1 VGHEEIRGPL
11 ITKGF
16 IMADGTLIQQGSFV
30 APNADTTIQ
39 MRCDVD
45 WMEVTNYTRTAA
57 QDLAGVKFYWQR
69 GMAANTGIIYY
80 KDGMANDIVNA
91 TVCPYAAGQG
101 GFTLVDTSINIL
113 SEGTAITAISADA
126 TPVVTSAGHGLV
138 TGDIVRIYHVVG
150 AQQLGGFDIRVTRVD
165 DNNFALTAMEQIA
178 AVVAPGANALVRKVG
193 NESTWVPK
201 QRVITSII
209 NIGGANGITVV
220 VTAVPHGLT
229 VGQQIRLV
237 VPEIRNS
244 TAYGMTELNNV
255 TTYVSGL
262 TVQPYAFQIPIN
274 VFNYTA
280 FNFPLNAATNMQLA
294 QVIPVGEDTA
304 AALTANADILGDAT
318 NNTAYIGIKLAS
330 GELSPG
336 GYPGDVMYWTAGKSF
351 NT

>member
-1 VGHEEIRGPL
+1 
-11 ITKGF
+11 
-16 IMADGTLIQQGSFV
+16 MADGTLIQQGTFV
-30 APNADTTIQ
+30 APDADTTIQ

-45 WMEVTNYTRTAA
+45 WMEVVNYTRVAA
-57 QDLAGVKFYWQR
+57 QDLAGVRFYWQR

-101 GFTLVDTSINIL
+101 GFTLIDTSVNTL
-113 SEGTAITAISADA
+113 SAGTAITNISNAN
-126 TPVVTSAGHGLV
+126 PPRVTSANHGLV
-138 TGDIVRIYHVVG
+138 TGDIVRIYNVTG
-150 AQQLGGFDIRVTRVD
+150 AQQLGGFDILVTRID
-165 DNNFALTAMEQIA
+165 ANNFDLTSMNPIA
-178 AVVAPGANALVRKVG
+178 TAAAPGANALVRKVG

-201 QRVITSII
+201 QRVIS
-209 NIGGANGITVV
+209 NIADVGGITVV
-220 VTAVPHGLT
+220 ETAAPHGFT
-229 VGQQIRLV
+229 VGQQIRLII
-237 VPEIRNS
+237 PSIRNS
-244 TAYGMTELNNV
+244 TAYGITELNNV

-262 TVQPYAFQIPIN
+262 TAQSYAFQIPDSITG
-274 VFNYTA
+274 FTA
-280 FNFPLNAATNMQLA
+280 FNFPLTAATNMQLA

-304 AALTANADILGDAT
+304 AALAASADILGDAT